1 MSSPDLMW
9 WELLLID
16 DTKRNHGFTLLKESE
31 VSCLIIDD
39 LEVILGGK
47 SMGINSRRR
56 QKAEV

>member
-1 MSSPDLMW
+1 MW

-16 DTKRNHGFTLLKESE
+16 TKRNHGFALLKESE
-31 VSCLIIDD
+31 MSCLIIDA

-47 SMGINSRRR
+47 SMGINSRRW

>member
-1 MSSPDLMW
+1 MW

-31 VSCLIIDD
+31 MSCLIIDD
-39 LEVILGGK
+39 LGVILGGK
-47 SMGINSRRR
+47 SMGINPRRR

>member
-16 DTKRNHGFTLLKESE
+16 TKRNHGFALLKESE
-31 VSCLIIDD
+31 MSCLIIDA